1 MKLNKKIALGTF
13 SALAILSLTACGTS
27 SSANKS
33 SNKEIT
39 VWAMGAEGE
48 NLPKVAAD
56 FTKETGIKVKV
67 QNIPWANA
75 HDKLLTAVASKQG
88 PDVIQMGTTWM
99 TEFKDAGALTDL
111 SKYISKDKNL
121 SDSNFYDA
129 NLATTKFDGK
139 SYGIPWANDVRVLYY
154 RTDIFKKAGI
164 NEAPKT
170 WDDLTK
176 DAKILS
182 TRGKGEYGI
191 SIDPAEQ
198 SFAFMMA
205 NQAGSSLIKD
215 GKAQFDQPEFVQG
228 VSYINNFIQKGYA
241 PKQPL
246 STDITQTF
254 GGTDSKTPMFISGPW
269 MVSALNAA
277 GNDIPGNYATAVLPE
292 GPDNNDSVV
301 GGNNLTIA
309 SWSKAKDESAKFIS
323 FMSTPKEQLAW
334 YKLVNDLPTNKT
346 ALQDKSIAGNALM
359 KPFVDQLDHAKPM
372 PMVPQYEQIAQS
384 YLTFQQ
390 NIWLKNA
397 NVTEQ
402 MKQFQTKAQS
412 LLDAKN

>member
-1 MKLNKKIALGTF
+1 MKLKKILLGTF
-13 SALAILSLTACGTS
+13 SALTIFTLTACGNTNSKSQS
-27 SSANKS
+27 SK
-33 SNKEIT
+33 KEIT

-48 NLPKVAAD
+48 NLSKVVSN

-99 TEFKDAGALTDL
+99 SEFKEAGALADL

-129 NLATTKFDGK
+129 NLATTKFNGK

-154 RTDIFKKAGI
+154 RKDVFEKSGI
-164 NEAPKT
+164 TEAPKT
-170 WDDLTK
+170 WDELTK
-176 DAKILS
+176 DASILS
-182 TRGKGEYGI
+182 ARGKGEYGI

-205 NQAGSSLIKD
+205 NQAGSDLIKD
-215 GKAQFDQPEFVQG
+215 GKPQFDKKEFTQA
-228 VSYINNFIQKGYA
+228 VSYINNFVQKGYA

-246 STDITQTF
+246 STDVTQTF
-254 GGTDSKTPMFISGPW
+254 GGEDPKTPMFISGPW
-269 MVSALNAA
+269 MVSLLNAA
-277 GNDIPGNYATAVLPE
+277 GNNIPGNYGTAVLPK
-292 GPDNNDSVV
+292 GPDNNDSAV

-309 SWSKAKDESAKFIS
+309 SWSKAKDASAKFIS
-323 FMSTPKEQLAW
+323 YMSSPKEQLAW
-334 YKLVNDLPTNKT
+334 YKLVNDLPTNKS
-346 ALQDKSIAGNALM
+346 ALQDKSISGDVLM
-359 KPFVDQLDHAKPM
+359 KPIVEQLDHAKPM

-397 NVTEQ
+397 NITEQ
-402 MKQFQTKAQS
+402 MKQFQAKSQT
-412 LLDAKN
+412 LLDAKNK